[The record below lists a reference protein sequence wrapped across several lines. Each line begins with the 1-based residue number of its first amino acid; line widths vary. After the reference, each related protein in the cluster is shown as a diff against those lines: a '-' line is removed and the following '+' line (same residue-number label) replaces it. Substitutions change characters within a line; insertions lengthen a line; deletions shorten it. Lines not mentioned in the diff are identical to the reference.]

1 MTDLSDVWPAVP
13 ARKPVRYLVAS
24 DFDQTLSLNDSGY
37 VLGEILGIHDFE
49 QRVQAVSRTHLV
61 QQGAE
66 LAYLLRHDPEFRS
79 VRREHLVEAGK
90 RVRLKDNV
98 ELLARLLAQRMDEVS
113 FQFVVISAGPREVV
127 QSALEGLVPP
137 ENVFGSEFE
146 YEPGTGQICAV
157 KRVPAG
163 YGKVAVL
170 QELELKFETSPDHTI
185 YIGDGSSDLYVM
197 HHVNSRDGHTIAV
210 SESKDIGRIAN
221 RTVMSENATSVLAP
235 ILEDVLKWDSRRIR
249 EMYESHGLA
258 LQGWDKIHTDWLTF
272 HKASPRSAK
281 PVALAS

>member
-1 MTDLSDVWPAVP
+1 MTEPPGSLHSVVG
-13 ARKPVRYLVAS
+13 RKPVRYLVAS

-49 QRVQAVSRTHLV
+49 QRVQAVTRTHLV

-66 LAYLLRHDPEFRS
+66 LAYLLRHDPDFRG

-98 ELLARLLAQRMDEVS
+98 DLVEQLLAQRMAEVS

-127 QSALEGLVPP
+127 QSALEGIVPP
-137 ENVFGSEFE
+137 ENVFGSEFD
-146 YEPGTGQICAV
+146 YDPDTGGICAV
-157 KRVPAG
+157 RRVPAG

-235 ILEDVLKWDSRRIR
+235 IFEEVLKWDSRQIR
-249 EMYESHGLA
+249 GMFESHGLA

-272 HKASPRSAK
+272 HKAAIRSPK
-281 PVALAS
+281 PVALAC